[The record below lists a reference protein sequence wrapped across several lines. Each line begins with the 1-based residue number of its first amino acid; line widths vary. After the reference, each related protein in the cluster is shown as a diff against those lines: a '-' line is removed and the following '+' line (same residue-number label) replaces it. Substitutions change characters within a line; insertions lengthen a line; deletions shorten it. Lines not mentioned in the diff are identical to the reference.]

1 MTKRQRFSLDQIV
14 PADWEKTPET
24 VQQLVLSLIASTNL
38 SDNEQADTGQVVT
51 ESRLVQFLDATPMG
65 IAVHE
70 VPGQLIY
77 INQVGRS
84 LLGIA
89 DLPVIDLSQLSTF
102 FRVYQASTQ
111 QPYPIAALPSTRAL
125 AGEVAWAD
133 DLEIHQATQ
142 VIPLEVWATPIFDEQ
157 GQVQYAIA
165 AFQDISDRKRLE
177 TEQRQREWERQIVEN
192 TLRKREQC
200 YRQVIQAQTDL
211 ILRSRPDTT
220 ITFAN
225 EALCLALGQK
235 LEEVL
240 GTQWSNFVPPDELGP
255 IYDKIA
261 ALTPEHPTF
270 ENINQDRRADQQ
282 IGWTQWINLG
292 IFDEEGKLV
301 EIQSV
306 GRDITTLKEKILRE
320 QALNRVFQAIR
331 QSLDLEIIFATATA
345 ETSKLLKN
353 LDCMVVQYFPNQG
366 IWRHI
371 AGYRHQ
377 ADVSAII
384 GLEIP
389 DVDNPFAT
397 QLKQLQ
403 VVQVNDTS
411 HLTDDINR
419 DVAQVL
425 PGAWLLIPLV
435 VEGQLWGS
443 FTITTTQCPFVW
455 NTEQI
460 ELAQAVA
467 DQLAIAIQQ
476 ANLYRQLQL
485 ELAERQRVEG
495 ALRESETRFQNMAA
509 NVPGAIFRYL
519 LRPDGSDGV
528 LYMSPGCY
536 GLWEVE
542 AQAVVNDASILWHMI
557 HPEDLEAMF
566 ASVMLSAQTLQ
577 PWSHSWRI
585 TTPSGR
591 EKWLAAA
598 GQPQRHP
605 NGDIIWDTLILDVS
619 DRKQAEIA
627 LQQSEQRFRH
637 LFESTPQISVQG
649 YNRDRQVI
657 YWNQASEV
665 LYGYTKAEALGQ
677 QLEDLI
683 IPPGMRQDV
692 IAAIRGWVVEGH
704 PIPAGELS
712 LLRKDGS
719 RVAVYSSHIML
730 INADGEPEMYCVD
743 IDLRDRKQAE
753 EALRESETRYR
764 LLAENMNDLVC
775 LHDRQGRYLYVSPS
789 CESLLGYR
797 YDELLGQDPYEFLH
811 PDDRDRIYQEAQAAT
826 LAGKNTPITY
836 RIRHK
841 SGHYIWFETL
851 TKPILDTNG
860 TIIQLQTTSRDVTE
874 RVQVQRQ
881 LEHDA
886 LHDALTQLP
895 NRQLLMERLELAM
908 NRAKRFNHYHFAVL
922 FLDLDRFKVVNDSLG
937 HLAGDHLLVTIAQ
950 RLQSTLRSI
959 DLVARLGGDEFV
971 ILLEDIQ
978 NMQEAV
984 HATERIFTVFQ
995 TPILLGGR
1003 EVYTTA
1009 SIGIVLGNQD
1019 YCHASE
1025 LLRDADIA
1033 MYRAKHK
1040 GRAQYEIFDVEMYT
1054 QALHQLHVENDLR
1067 RAIAQQEFVL
1077 YYQPIVALATGQ
1089 IVGFEALIRWQHP
1102 SQGLKLPGDF
1112 ITIAEET
1119 GLITTLDYWALG
1131 AACQQLAT
1139 WQTAFPNLPSLKVS
1153 VNLSAQDLRQ
1163 PDLLAE
1169 VDRVLAQTG
1178 LAGHHLTLELT
1189 ESMLIEDVTST
1200 IALLSQ
1206 LKARGIQLSIDD
1218 FGTGYSSLNYLHRL
1232 PIDYLKVDRSFVSQ
1246 IQGQECNHQ
1255 IVATIATLSQQLGL
1269 EAIAEGIETQA
1280 QLQQLQR
1287 LGYPFGQGYFFAKP
1301 LSPTAVEAILG
1312 TF

>member
-1 MTKRQRFSLDQIV
+1 MARRQRFSLDQIS
-14 PADWEKTPET
+14 PADWEKTPKA
-24 VQQLVLSLIASTNL
+24 VQQLVLSLIDSTDE
-38 SDNEQADTGQVVT
+38 SDTGPVVA
-51 ESRLVQFLDATPMG
+51 ESRLAQFLDATPMG

-70 VPGQLIY
+70 VTGRLIY
-77 INQVGRS
+77 LNQVGRS
-84 LLGIA
+84 LLGIG
-89 DLPVIDLSQLSTF
+89 DLSAIDIDLSQLSAF
-102 FRVYQASTQ
+102 FQIYQVSTQ
-111 QPYPIAALPSTRAL
+111 QPYPVAALPSTRAL
-125 AGEVAWAD
+125 TGEVAWAD
-133 DLEIHQATQ
+133 DVEIHQATR
-142 VIPLEVWATPIFDEQ
+142 VIPLEVWATPIFDDQ

-177 TEQRQREWERQIVEN
+177 AEQRQRELERQIVEN
-192 TLRKREQC
+192 TLRNRERC

-225 EALCLALGQK
+225 EALCLALGRP
-235 LEEVL
+235 LEEIL
-240 GTQWSNFVPPDELGP
+240 GTQWSDFVPPDEMEP
-255 IYDKIA
+255 IYAKIA
-261 ALTPEHPTF
+261 ALTPEQPMF
-270 ENINQDRRADQQ
+270 ENINQDQRANQQ
-282 IGWTQWINLG
+282 MGWTQWISLG
-292 IFDEEGKLV
+292 IFDEQGQLV

-306 GRDITTLKEKILRE
+306 GRDITALKEKILRE

-345 ETSKLLKN
+345 ETARLLKN
-353 LDCMVVQYFPNQG
+353 LDCMVVQYFPEQG
-366 IWRHI
+366 VWRHI

-377 ADVSAII
+377 ADASAVI
-384 GLEIP
+384 GLEIS
-389 DVDNPFAT
+389 DTDNPFAA

-403 VVQVNDTS
+403 IVQVNDTS
-411 HLTDDINR
+411 DLTDDINR
-419 DVAQVL
+419 GVAQVI

-443 FTITTTQCPFVW
+443 FTITTNEYPFLW
-455 NTEQI
+455 NTEQV

-476 ANLYRQLQL
+476 ANLYRQLRL
-485 ELAERQRVEG
+485 ELAERRRVEE
-495 ALRESETRFQNMAA
+495 ALRESEARFQNMAA

-519 LRPDGSDGV
+519 LRPDGTDSV

-536 GLWEVE
+536 SLWEVD
-542 AQAVVNDASILWHMI
+542 AQTVIDDASILWQVI
-557 HPEDLEAMF
+557 HPEDLDAMF
-566 ASVMLSAQTLQ
+566 ASVMVSAQTLQ

-585 TTPSGR
+585 TTPSGY
-591 EKWLAAA
+591 EKWLEAA
-598 GQPQRHP
+598 GRPQRQP
-605 NGDIIWDTLILDVS
+605 NGDVIWDTLILDVS
-619 DRKQAEIA
+619 ARKQAEIA
-627 LQQSEQRFRH
+627 LQRSERRFRR
-637 LFESTPQISVQG
+637 LFESTPQIAVQG

-657 YWNQASEV
+657 YWNQASEI

-683 IPPGMRQDV
+683 IPLEMRQEV
-692 IAAIRGWVVEGH
+692 IAAVRGWVVEGH

-719 RVAVYSSHIML
+719 RVAVYSSHMML

-743 IDLRDRKQAE
+743 IDLSDRKQAE

-789 CESLLGYR
+789 CEALLGYR
-797 YDELLGQDPYEFLH
+797 YDELLGQDPDDFLH
-811 PDDRDRIYQEAQAAT
+811 PDDRDRIYEEAQAAV
-826 LAGKNTPITY
+826 LAGKATPITY

-851 TKPILDTNG
+851 TKPILDARG

-874 RVQVQRQ
+874 RVQVQKQ

-922 FLDLDRFKVVNDSLG
+922 FLDLDRFKVINDSLG

-950 RLQSTLRSI
+950 RLQAALRSI

-978 NMQEAV
+978 NMQEAI

-995 TPILLGGR
+995 TPLLLEGR

-1009 SIGIVLGNQD
+1009 SIGIVLGNPD
-1019 YCHASE
+1019 YCTPSE

-1033 MYRAKHK
+1033 MYRAKNK
-1040 GRAQYEIFDVEMYT
+1040 GRAQYEIFDAEMYT
-1054 QALHQLHVENDLR
+1054 QALNQLHLENDLR

-1077 YYQPIVALATGQ
+1077 YYQPIVALKTGQ
-1089 IVGFEALIRWQHP
+1089 IIGFEALIRWQHP
-1102 SQGLKLPGDF
+1102 NQGLKLPGDF
-1112 ITIAEET
+1112 ITVAEET

-1131 AACQQLAT
+1131 AACQQLVT
-1139 WQTAFPNLPSLKVS
+1139 WQRVFPNLPSLKVS

-1189 ESMLIEDVTST
+1189 ESMLIEDVTAT
-1200 IALLSQ
+1200 ITLLSQ
-1206 LKARGIQLSIDD
+1206 IKTRGIQLSIDD

-1232 PIDYLKVDRSFVSQ
+1232 PIDYLKVDRSFVNQ
-1246 IQGQECNHQ
+1246 IQGEVGNHQ

-1269 EAIAEGIETQA
+1269 TAIAEGIESQV
-1280 QLQQLQR
+1280 QLEQLQR
-1287 LGYPFGQGYFFAKP
+1287 LGYQFGQGYFFAKP
-1301 LSPTAVEAILG
+1301 LSPTAVAAVLG
-1312 TF
+1312 AL